1 MLTHMTTSDTSDVD
15 SRRPVRNPIVEVDHI
30 DWTYAA
36 SASKS
41 AAFRPE
47 A

>member
-1 MLTHMTTSDTSDVD
+1 MCRRALREPT
-15 SRRPVRNPIVEVDHI
+15 RPVRNGIEEVDHI